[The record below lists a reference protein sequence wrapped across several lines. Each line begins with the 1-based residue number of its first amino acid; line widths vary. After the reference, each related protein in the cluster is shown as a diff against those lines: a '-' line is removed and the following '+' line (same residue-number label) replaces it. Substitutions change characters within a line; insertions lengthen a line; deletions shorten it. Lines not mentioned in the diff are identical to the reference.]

1 MYVVGVPPTLS
12 SSIIAIDPVVPTFKP
27 YPVITSSKSQVISAE
42 YKPITWESNPQ
53 LLKLVESIAT
63 KLDTPDASSFATG
76 GYTGLVPGIMSAEIT
91 VEILYDKLALPP
103 IFAGMK
109 ADVELSP
116 TGGRAGFLASSPTS
130 TEATLGTNEYGP
142 YAGDPLT
149 FIFENCT
156 VTSVTY
162 DVPVKDVQKVKLTLI
177 PSASATVNFGA
188 NTF

>member
-1 MYVVGVPPTLS
+1 MPAVTNYFLTGKIALFSLTRTDGTVGTGDL
-12 SSIIAIDPVVPTFKP
+12 PVT
-27 YPVITSSKSQVISAE
+27 TA
-42 YKPITWESNPQ
+42 T
-53 LLKLVESIAT
+53 IAT

>member
-1 MYVVGVPPTLS
+1 MAAVTNYFLTGKIALFSLARTDGTVGTGTL
-12 SSIIAIDPVVPTFKP
+12 PVT
-27 YPVITSSKSQVISAE
+27 TA
-42 YKPITWESNPQ
+42 T
-53 LLKLVESIAT
+53 IAT

-142 YAGDPLT
+142 YGGNPLT

-177 PSASATVNFGA
+177 PSASASVNFGA

>member
-1 MYVVGVPPTLS
+1 MPAVTNYFLTGKIALFSLSRTDGTVGTGDL
-12 SSIIAIDPVVPTFKP
+12 PVT
-27 YPVITSSKSQVISAE
+27 TA
-42 YKPITWESNPQ
+42 T
-53 LLKLVESIAT
+53 IAT

>member
-1 MYVVGVPPTLS
+1 MPAVTNYFLTGKIALFSLARTDGTVGTGDL
-12 SSIIAIDPVVPTFKP
+12 PVT
-27 YPVITSSKSQVISAE
+27 TATIS
-42 YKPITWESNPQ
+42 
-53 LLKLVESIAT
+53 T

-142 YAGDPLT
+142 YGGNPLT

>member
-1 MYVVGVPPTLS
+1 MPVTNYFLTGKIALFGLTRTDGTVGTGDL
-12 SSIIAIDPVVPTFKP
+12 PVT
-27 YPVITSSKSQVISAE
+27 TA
-42 YKPITWESNPQ
+42 T
-53 LLKLVESIAT
+53 IAT

-109 ADVELSP
+109 ADVELQPS
-116 TGGRAGFLASSPTS
+116 GGRAGFLASSPTS

-142 YAGDPLT
+142 YGGDPLT